1 MKVWDWIVIIGF
13 VILFGWCVIVNNKY
27 STLQEDYNTLKVDKE
42 NVIDSLNK
50 ENNRISSEVLS
61 LEDSICKINNVLE
74 TNSNKIESIKKEEF
88 TVSSSF
94 SKSTKLLKENLACID
109 L

>member
-1 MKVWDWIVIIGF
+1 
-13 VILFGWCVIVNNKY
+13 
-27 STLQEDYNTLKVDKE
+27 
-42 NVIDSLNK
+42 
-50 ENNRISSEVLS
+50 
-61 LEDSICKINNVLE
+61 VLE